1 MSSSCHVDWCGHDAA
16 RYAVERWHYSHCLP
30 GGKRAALGVWE
41 DDQFIGAVVFGSG
54 ATPMIGRPFGL
65 GADEVCELVRVALG
79 PHRCEVSQVLAISTR
94 MLHHAMPGLRLVV
107 SFADTAQGHDG
118 GIYRAAGWVYLGA
131 SGYHV
136 YVVCGR
142 PVHPRT
148 LHSRYGTGGQSIRWL
163 HDHVDAEARRVRT
176 PPKHK
181 YAIALDI
188 ETRVLLEAMR
198 RPYPPARAGGVGA
211 STDDDQSS
219 GDGAKPIPALETDTA
234 KPGRNWKGGRRRTR

>member
-1 MSSSCHVDWCGHDAA
+1 MSSSLRVDWCSTEAA
-16 RYAVERWHYSHCLP
+16 AYAVRRWHYTGDLP
-30 GGKRAALGVWE
+30 GGKLARLGVWE
-41 DDQFIGAVVFGSG
+41 DGAFIGAVVFGNG

-65 GADEVCELVRVALG
+65 GPDEVCELVRVALG

-94 MLHHAMPGLRLVV
+94 MLHRAMPGLRLVV

-118 GIYRAAGWVYLGA
+118 GIYRGAGWVYLGA
-131 SGYHV
+131 SGYHA

-148 LHSRYGTGGQSIRWL
+148 LHSRYGMGGQSIAWL
-163 HDHVDAEARRVRT
+163 REHVDASATRVRT

-181 YAIALDI
+181 YALALDI
-188 ETRVLLEAMR
+188 ETRLLLEAMR

-211 STDDDQSS
+211 GTDDSQSP
-219 GDGAKPIPALETDTA
+219 GDGAKPIPALETGTA
-234 KPGRNWKGGRRRTR
+234 SPGSTKKGRRRCAR